1 MIQASPTCDVGKC
14 AITIVVIQRVM
25 MHPAYKDVFIPV
37 VVVVADC
44 NAIVVAATC
53 KTGLGCNVGEMTVPV
68 ILKKTVEKLRGR
80 LVQRSDVG
88 SVREEDVELAI
99 IVVIEEGHATR
110 HGLRGI
116 ALRSFR
122 AVELKINWLV

>member
-1 MIQASPTCDVGKC
+1 MVTQSFP
-14 AITIVVIQRVM
+14 
-25 MHPAYKDVFIPV
+25 
-37 VVVVADC
+37 
-44 NAIVVAATC
+44 
-53 KTGLGCNVGEMTVPV
+53 
-68 ILKKTVEKLRGR
+68 RGR

-88 SVREEDVELAI
+88 SVREEDVKLAI